1 MKDLLPAIAECG
13 KIDDVAAMLRPPI
26 LLPLDTPVL
35 DVIKRFR
42 AGHTHLALGVED
54 SGRVAGFFTLEDIV
68 EVIVGHIE
76 DEQAPGAA
84 GLAPAAAD
92 GELTISGGT
101 PIYRPERLLERH
113 IDAPADVNSIGG
125 LIIHR
130 LERLP
135 IEGETLAF
143 DGFELTVRTMRR
155 ARPQVIVVH
164 PKTVLPE
171 EAP

>member
-13 KIDDVAAMLRPPI
+13 KIDDIAAMLRPPI

-54 SGRVAGFFTLEDIV
+54 SGRVAGFFTL
-68 EVIVGHIE
+68 E